1 MSCYEW
7 ESGTIKIPAD
17 QWPSF
22 KKSLIET
29 YNKKQISLHKVAL
42 DVYEKL
48 MVESKGKRKY
58 DFDSKIRELVCIHNN
73 STEYPDEYNDYRLLN
88 FAMLPV
94 NKSGKP
100 SKPKNKDFALKTN
113 RSDTFGPNITID
125 NKKRTVTWLVDENNH
140 ACESARATYMGA
152 ALFQLLNSMN
162 WKRGSGGKIIGNDE
176 YNQEDSDEGGGAN
189 YVTSSYPIVAPSG
202 W

>member
-58 DFDSKIRELVCIHNN
+58 DFDSKIRE
-73 STEYPDEYNDYRLLN
+73 
-88 FAMLPV
+88 
-94 NKSGKP
+94 
-100 SKPKNKDFALKTN
+100 
-113 RSDTFGPNITID
+113 
-125 NKKRTVTWLVDENNH
+125 
-140 ACESARATYMGA
+140 
-152 ALFQLLNSMN
+152 
-162 WKRGSGGKIIGNDE
+162 
-176 YNQEDSDEGGGAN
+176 
-189 YVTSSYPIVAPSG
+189 
-202 W
+202 